1 MPKKTVGVFIG
12 PFLNVFVDEPFQKW
26 SGFCRVRIL
35 NQNKFAAKPLWKR
48 GGFSVIGDKMKPWA
62 EKFYK
67 GKQWKKCRAAFV
79 KHRKDIDGGFCQKC
93 GEKTGFI
100 VHHIIELTPQ
110 NIEEP
115 TITLNWTNL
124 QYVCKD

>member
-1 MPKKTVGVFIG
+1 MVPSLWVCR
-12 PFLNVFVDEPFQKW
+12 LNRSRNGAVFVVLGE
-26 SGFCRVRIL
+26 L
-35 NQNKFAAKPLWKR
+35 NQNKFAAKPLWEQ

-110 NIEEP
+110 NIDEP